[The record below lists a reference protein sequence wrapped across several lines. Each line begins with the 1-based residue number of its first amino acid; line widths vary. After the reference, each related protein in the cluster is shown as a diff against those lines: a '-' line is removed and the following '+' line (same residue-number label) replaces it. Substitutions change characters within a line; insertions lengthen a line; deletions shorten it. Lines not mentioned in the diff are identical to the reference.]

1 MKSYLST
8 SYWQYKLNETTQVDY
23 NAINCLRQKLTT
35 LKKKLSTEYDPKER
49 KILQKQIQIQQ
60 LRIEIAYI
68 V

>member
-8 SYWQYKLNETTQVDY
+8 SYWQYKLNEIAQVDY
-23 NAINCLRQKLTT
+23 KEINYLRQKLTA
-35 LKKKLSTEYDPKER
+35 LKKKLIAEYDPKER

-60 LRIEIAYI
+60 LRIDIAYI